1 MLYDLRY
8 NLIIP
13 MKIYV
18 TYRGKEIELSFDQ
31 EKVKVGDVFKALN
44 LSKEYAFAVRDDE
57 LLDIKDELKD
67 GEKIRVIN
75 AISGG

>member
-1 MLYDLRY
+1 
-8 NLIIP
+8 

-18 TYRGKEIELSFDQ
+18 TYRGKEMELFVNQ
-31 EKVKVGDVFKALN
+31 EKVRISDVLKILN
-44 LSKEYAFAVRDDE
+44 LSREYVFVVRDNE
-57 LLDIKDELKD
+57 VLDPKDELKD